1 MSYKIEVTST
11 FERNV
16 RKLSKKHKSLVAD
29 LLTFR
34 EQLRNDPTKGTSLG
48 KDCYKIRL
56 AISSKGKGKRGG
68 GRVIT
73 CVKIVQ
79 ETVYLLAIYDKA
91 ERDTVSDNELDNMLK
106 EAGLGEVTQ

>member
-1 MSYKIEVTST
+1 MSYSIVASDKFKRELK
-11 FERNV
+11 
-16 RKLSKKHKSLVAD
+16 KLSKKYASLKQEYAD
-29 LLTFR
+29 FIDSLEET
-34 EQLRNDPTKGTSLG
+34 PTQGTSLG

-79 ETVYLLAIYDKA
+79 ETVYLLAVYDKA
-91 ERDTVSDNELDNMLK
+91 ERDSVSDAELNDMLA
-106 EAGLGEVTQ
+106 EAGLGG